1 MSKKIILVDDNKTFL
16 MYAGLLLKRFEF
28 KVIPVQNGIEAL
40 KFLKHDKADA
50 VMLDIHMEP
59 VDGFT
64 VLRYIKEDKGISNIP
79 VMMVSV
85 DSSSETIAKCWRL
98 GCFDFLAKPLKI
110 DKLHDSLQRC
120 FFSHAGTNRKYIR
133 ASHNKKVV
141 VTYEDT
147 EYQLYTETLSE
158 GGMYIRKEEPFP
170 SGSEVTVRFSLED
183 GGVVELKGDVIY
195 TKKVFGDFLTLPP
208 GMAIAFKGVTEGDAA
223 TLKSLLE
230 DLLARD
236 IFDSQEEEFFK
247 QSGLSTLPGRF

>member
-1 MSKKIILVDDNKTFL
+1 MSKKIIIADDNKTFL

-40 KFLKHDKADA
+40 KFLKYDKADA
-50 VMLDIHMEP
+50 VLLDIHMEP

-64 VLRYIKEDKGISNIP
+64 VLRYIKEDQGISNTP
-79 VMMVSV
+79 VIMVSV
-85 DSSSETIAKCWRL
+85 DSCSETIDKCRQL

-120 FFSHAGTNRKYIR
+120 FFGYAGTNRKHIR
-133 ASHNKKVV
+133 VLYSKKVV

-158 GGMYIRKEEPFP
+158 GGVYIRKEEPFP
-170 SGSEVTVRFSLED
+170 SGSEVTVRFYLED
-183 GGVVELKGDVIY
+183 GRAVELKGDVIY

-208 GMAIAFKGVTEGDAA
+208 GMGIAFKGVAEDDAT
-223 TLKSLLE
+223 TLKLLIE
-230 DLLARD
+230 DLIAGD
-236 IFDSQEEEFFK
+236 IFDSQEEEFLK
-247 QSGLSTLPGRF
+247 QSSLSTLPGRF